1 MENREQCDAGGG
13 CLNQDAFQDWT
24 MSAGGIAVWLTILCG
39 LIFGSLLWGADRRM
53 RLGRDVALIALL
65 AAVASAS
72 RVLFAAIP
80 NVQPVTLL
88 ILMIGIHLGAR
99 RATAVSV
106 LVALMS
112 NMALGHGPWT
122 FYQALAWSAVGTSG
136 ALFRRI
142 LVNWDGTEVRLI
154 PLSILVF
161 VWGFLYDWTVSLSAL
176 ALYQTKEAF
185 LAFLIVGL
193 PFDVLHAVGNVLF
206 AVWLA
211 PSLHRLLW
219 LHLRH
224 DAGRWVEELPQDT
237 QLREAFID
245 GAQEAVDSNETADV
259 NPLSKIQRLDT

>member
-1 MENREQCDAGGG
+1 MNLETI
-13 CLNQDAFQDWT
+13 QDWAMT
-24 MSAGGIAVWLTILCG
+24 PSGIAVWLTALSGI
-39 LIFGSLLWGADRRM
+39 IFGTLLWTTDRRM
-53 RLGRDVALIALL
+53 KLGREAALIALL

-80 NVQPVTLL
+80 NVQPVTLF

-99 RATAVSV
+99 RATAVAV

-136 ALFRRI
+136 AIFRRF

-154 PLSILVF
+154 PLAILAF
-161 VWGFLYDWTVSLSAL
+161 IWGFLYDWTVSLSAL
-176 ALYQTKEAF
+176 AMYQTKEAF

-193 PFDVLHAVGNVLF
+193 PFDVLHAVGNVFF
-206 AVWLA
+206 AIWLA

-224 DAGRWVEELPQDT
+224 DAGRWLPDLPEET
-237 QLREAFID
+237 QRREAFIA
-245 GAQEAVDSNETADV
+245 GAKASGNEGHRLGDDPMSA
-259 NPLSKIQRLDT
+259 IQRLD

>member
-1 MENREQCDAGGG
+1 MN
-13 CLNQDAFQDWT
+13 LNQFHDWALT
-24 MSAGGIAVWLTILCG
+24 PGGIAVWLTVLCG

-53 RLGRDVALIALL
+53 RLGRDVALVALL

-99 RATAVSV
+99 RATAVAV

-136 ALFRRI
+136 ALFRRL
-142 LVNWDGTEVRLI
+142 LVNWDGTEIRLI

-161 VWGFLYDWTVSLSAL
+161 IWGFLYDWIVSLSAL

-185 LAFLIVGL
+185 FTFLLVGL

-224 DAGRWVEELPQDT
+224 DAGAWDAELPEQT

-245 GAQEAVDSNETADV
+245 GAQESGLDEEHVDV
-259 NPLSKIQRLDT
+259 NPLSGIERLDQEVN

>member
-1 MENREQCDAGGG
+1 M
-13 CLNQDAFQDWT
+13 T
-24 MSAGGIAVWLTILCG
+24 PGGIAVWLTVLCG
-39 LIFGSLLWGADRRM
+39 LIFGSLLLGADRKI
-53 RLGRDVALIALL
+53 RLGRDAALIALL

-99 RATAVSV
+99 RATAVAV

-136 ALFRRI
+136 AMFRRI
-142 LVNWDGTEVRLI
+142 LVNWDGTEVRII
-154 PLSILVF
+154 PLAILAF
-161 VWGFLYDWTVSLSAL
+161 IWGFLYDWTVSLSAL
-176 ALYQTKEAF
+176 TLYQTKEAF
-185 LAFLIVGL
+185 FAFLIVGL

-224 DAGRWVEELPQDT
+224 DAGRWLEELPEDT

-245 GAQEAVDSNETADV
+245 GAQESSHNEDPPEI
-259 NPLSKIQRLDT
+259 NPLSGIERLDLEGD